1 MPHSG
6 RTCQQ
11 GPARDG
17 TSYPAN
23 DFYPGGDTGTECPF
37 SYDPYLCDLCDM
49 SNPNGMYNEYDC
61 SLYGGYTYSSSGD
74 PGYCD
79 YASPNYDYYLCDICD
94 GSSPYFD
101 QYSCEYSGGTV
112 FNISGSNNDPYG
124 PGLTYPLNG
133 GTPILEFTYNSNE
146 LVDLGFDFGFYGD
159 TYNQITVS
167 SNGLIY
173 FGDVPYY
180 ENGCCSGSLL
190 PAVTPAPT
198 IHLFHTEFFDSSYNG
213 GGIYINT
220 YGTAPNREFVVSYY
234 NVPEYYSYSS
244 CNAQVILRENDGS
257 IELYHGGFNSPY
269 GYNGIT
275 VGLNAGDG
283 IHADFDG
290 AFNAA
295 YMTAPTTFIWTLE
308 APSSSAAHPWP
319 TSWNQSESGTYAHTF
334 DLPEA
339 LSGSGSGWSLITT
352 NTHESGQA
360 ADFTVAASM
369 SGLTPQSPSLTI
381 HPVNDPFL
389 ADFILEGAQGTPAP
403 VTVTQNGGTAVTF
416 LTTAVERD
424 TVLISIAGSDADVLD
439 TYTLTGQ
446 PTQGTATLEVIPA
459 GALGSQEYAAELPA
473 MGSAPDLSIYG

>member
-1 MPHSG
+1 MTVEMDWLGSASVPCPYQEYDPFLCDLCNMANPYGSYNASECTFFGGTPFDPSG
-6 RTCQQ
+6 NPSYPSDIELKLCS
-11 GPARDG
+11 PDG
-17 TSYPAN
+17 TCHTVGGHVSRGQFVMESYPAN

-173 FGDVPYY
+173 FGDVPDY

-198 IHLFHTEFFDSSYNG
+198 IHLFHTEFL
-213 GGIYINT
+213 T
-220 YGTAPNREFVVSYY
+220 L
-234 NVPEYYSYSS
+234 
-244 CNAQVILRENDGS
+244 VIMAE
-257 IELYHGGFNSPY
+257 GF
-269 GYNGIT
+269 T
-275 VGLNAGDG
+275 
-283 IHADFDG
+283 
-290 AFNAA
+290 
-295 YMTAPTTFIWTLE
+295 
-308 APSSSAAHPWP
+308 
-319 TSWNQSESGTYAHTF
+319 
-334 DLPEA
+334 
-339 LSGSGSGWSLITT
+339 
-352 NTHESGQA
+352 
-360 ADFTVAASM
+360 
-369 SGLTPQSPSLTI
+369 
-381 HPVNDPFL
+381 
-389 ADFILEGAQGTPAP
+389 
-403 VTVTQNGGTAVTF
+403 
-416 LTTAVERD
+416 
-424 TVLISIAGSDADVLD
+424 
-439 TYTLTGQ
+439 
-446 PTQGTATLEVIPA
+446 
-459 GALGSQEYAAELPA
+459 
-473 MGSAPDLSIYG
+473 